1 MSFPSDF
8 IWGAATASYQ
18 IEGSVRA
25 DGRKPSIWDVFSAT
39 PGKTFNSDSGEIACD
54 HYNRWKDDIA
64 LMKELGLQSYRFS
77 LAWPR
82 IIPDGRGKIN
92 PAGLDF
98 YSRLVDGLLEAGIRP
113 WATLYHWDLPYDLH
127 RQGGWINPAI
137 SDAFAEY
144 ALAVAEVL
152 GDRVTDWM
160 TFNEPQCILGLGYE
174 AGVHAPGLKA
184 PVQDLM
190 YGLHNHLVAHGK
202 AVDALRSVGGGVFN
216 IGYVPTAQSFIPV
229 NDSPE
234 EVEAAKNAFFS
245 YKPRHGHMWS
255 MAMYTDPV
263 FFGTYPEDFISQ
275 MGSHLPPNWEKDLP
289 GIGGKTDFCGINLYS
304 GFRVKK
310 TETGIEPV
318 PVPSGREQ
326 TAIKWYVEPETLRW
340 APRFLSERYGKP
352 VIITENGLSLSD
364 WVHVDGKVHDPAR
377 IDFTTRYLRELEKAI
392 GDGANIAGYFHWSLM
407 DNFEWAEG
415 YRERFGLIHVDLQT
429 QKRTIKDS
437 GYWYKS
443 VIESNGKILHD

>member
-1 MSFPSDF
+1 MAALLTASTPLGARAEPVGTSTGVSTATAAPDVGTRLLNTGARMASAALGGDVQEVLDVLPAPSPAL
-8 IWGAATASYQ
+8 AATMAAMALTRWGRRS
-18 IEGSVRA
+18 GVNAGGFNLVA
-25 DGRKPSIWDVFSAT
+25 DLVF
-39 PGKTFNSDSGEIACD
+39 
-54 HYNRWKDDIA
+54 W
-64 LMKELGLQSYRFS
+64 
-77 LAWPR
+77 
-82 IIPDGRGKIN
+82 
-92 PAGLDF
+92 AG
-98 YSRLVDGLLEAGIRP
+98 
-113 WATLYHWDLPYDLH
+113 
-127 RQGGWINPAI
+127 
-137 SDAFAEY
+137 
-144 ALAVAEVL
+144 AVALPVLYVMPLFGDEVSQPL
-152 GDRVTDWM
+152 ELRRTIELDSRIYLLTYDKSSPLTGAFQR
-160 TFNEPQCILGLGYE
+160 EPSGLGLGYE